1 MRTQQLMILAATLPF
16 LAAAPAHAYIG
27 PGLGA
32 GTVAVVLGVIGSILL
47 AFASLIWYPAKR
59 LLRRFR
65 ASQAAGNGDA
75 GET

>member
-1 MRTQQLMILAATLPF
+1 MRTQQLIILAATMPV

-32 GTVAVVLGVIGSILL
+32 GTVAVVLGVLGSILL

-59 LLRRFR
+59 LIRRFN
-65 ASQAAGNGDA
+65 AKQATADA
-75 GET
+75 DTGEA